1 LFETMHELH
10 FLPDLVTGC
19 DFVLAV
25 VEYVVPCAAVMVHV
39 FDIDARQFVTVRAS
53 GRGADKLVLYRTP
66 NTDPLL
72 AAVMRQGSACR
83 IDQAQADARFTGGRW
98 ALLGV
103 APEAALAVPVAQAG
117 RYLGALE
124 LVNPDGGGVFHQNEA
139 HGLEYIAEQ
148 FAEFL
153 ATRPIVLDPDLVRPR
168 A

>member
-1 LFETMHELH
+1 MHELH
-10 FLPDLVTGC
+10 FLPELVSGC

-25 VEYVVPCAAVMVHV
+25 VEHMVPCAAVMVHV

-53 GRGADKLVLYRTP
+53 GPGADKLILCRTP
-66 NTDPLL
+66 DTDPLL
-72 AAVMRQGSACR
+72 GPAMRRGSARR
-83 IDQAQADARFTGGRW
+83 IDQAQGDTRFTGGRW

-103 APEAALAVPVAQAG
+103 APEAALWVPVVRAG
-117 RYLGALE
+117 RYLGAIE
-124 LVNPDGGGVFHQNEA
+124 LVNPDGGGGFHQNEA